1 MENDFF
7 YNIKNESRN
16 RYDRTTIPYRE
27 SYSKLYDYDK
37 SARRFVN
44 ET

>member
-16 RYDRTTIPYRE
+16 RYDRTTIPY
-27 SYSKLYDYDK
+27 SKLYDYDK